1 MKLGLFLTPGAA
13 MTAYE
18 VGAVQALVQEGGLR
32 FDVIAGSSAG
42 SFNAAFT
49 ATGQIEQLVQLW
61 SSWHSK
67 DVLGIDWIGLLR
79 GAVLWS
85 PELMQERPY
94 MGYIDKYIDEKRLL
108 PGVRFRFNLANLNT
122 GDQEFFEWPGAPF
135 ALTDGV
141 KSAVSVP
148 AVIEPQEIQGTQ
160 WVDGLTV
167 DGFPLEQLALETSV
181 ERIFVLGVAPRTL
194 DDQLYTNAYQ
204 TIMRAMK
211 LNQFSETYI
220 GIEQAQETNALIEHW
235 KADRK
240 AIEQIIETLI
250 EDVDVRA
257 ELLAEV
263 ERTYIE
269 ADFPYKRP
277 VVEIVPILPE
287 YEIDMFFSDYQP
299 ERSQRLLEQG
309 RQDALRTLVVN
320 SLKG

>member
-42 SFNAAFT
+42 VFNGAFT

-61 SSWHSK
+61 SGWHTK
-67 DVLGIDWIGLLR
+67 DVLDIDWIGLLR

-94 MGYIDKYIDEKRLL
+94 FGYIDKYIDEKRLL

-122 GDQEFFEWPGAPF
+122 GDQEFFEWPEGPF
-135 ALTDGV
+135 ALTEGV
-141 KSAVSVP
+141 KAAVSVP
-148 AVIEPQEIQGTQ
+148 AVIEPREIQGVQ
-160 WVDGLTV
+160 WVDGFTV
-167 DGFPLEQLALETSV
+167 DGFPLEHLVLETGV
-181 ERIFVLGVAPRTL
+181 ERIFALGVAPRTHEN
-194 DDQLYTNAYQ
+194 QLYTNLYQ
-204 TIMRAMK
+204 TIMRAAK
-211 LNQFSETYI
+211 LNQFSETYL
-220 GIEQAQETNALIEHW
+220 GIERARQTNELIQHW
-235 KADRK
+235 EADRK
-240 AIEQIIETLI
+240 AIEQVIETLI
-250 EDVDVRA
+250 EDIDLRA

-269 ADFPYKRP
+269 ANFPYKRP
-277 VVEIVPILPE
+277 VVEIIPILPE
-287 YEIDMFFSDYQP
+287 HEIDMFFGDYQP

-309 RQDALRTLVVN
+309 RQDALNTLA
-320 SLKG
+320 SLRE